1 MSDLDQNVSAL
12 RVLWRFRGYALHYK
26 WHLAGVYVCL
36 IATTGFALV
45 IPRLLGN
52 AIDETLAS
60 GLSSQQLVLAGT
72 ILMMGLLRALFGWA
86 QLFLTDAVS
95 HMGLRDLRN
104 DIFDKLLGLGV
115 GYYDRQR
122 TGDLISRAMID
133 APYSAHLAIR
143 SLSPNPPREGVWL
156 AS

>member
-1 MSDLDQNVSAL
+1 MSEHDQNVSGL
-12 RVLWRFRGYALHYK
+12 RVLWRFRGYVLRYK

-72 ILMMGLLRALFGWA
+72 ILNHGPA
-86 QLFLTDAVS
+86 QGVVRLGTAFPYGRRFS
-95 HMGLRDLRN
+95 HG
-104 DIFDKLLGLGV
+104 I
-115 GYYDRQR
+115 
-122 TGDLISRAMID
+122 T
-133 APYSAHLAIR
+133 
-143 SLSPNPPREGVWL
+143 
-156 AS
+156 